1 MKRVLFTEAA
11 RKAKAEKDAAKI
23 AYYNSLTRK
32 VLDQKHHNVCT
43 KTVLEETTRLL
54 DINPEF
60 NAVWNYRRVIL
71 TQLAHRNEIDL
82 AETLNRELLTVTAL
96 MKRYPKCYWIWNHR
110 RWCLEEL
117 KEKASWKAELALVE
131 KLLNLD
137 ARNFHGWHYR
147 RYVVARMTMRAREK
161 APDKESALA
170 AELAIDLGEFKFTT
184 SKINQNISNFSA
196 FHNRAALILK
206 IVDEV
211 NSTNLALLSQE
222 AREIALSFADPQLLL
237 ALELQVVKT
246 GMYMDVDDSSIWLYM
261 KWLLSAPVFV
271 EACGELFYDVLKLQL
286 KDVEELNDLEKSDSP
301 TNSDNIWCLKT
312 IIMIKSL
319 IYGSENGVNPEITA
333 HLEGLRL
340 LDPLRAGHY
349 TAQIEGRAAL
359 S

>member
-1 MKRVLFTEAA
+1 MFTEAA

-23 AYYNSLTRK
+23 AYYNSLTKK
-32 VLDQKHHNVCT
+32 VLDQKRHNVYT
-43 KTVLEETTRLL
+43 KAVLEETTRLL

-71 TQLAHRNEIDL
+71 TQLAQQNEIDL

-131 KLLNLD
+131 KLLNID
-137 ARNFHGWHYR
+137 PRNFHGWHYR
-147 RYVVARMTMRAREK
+147 RYVVTEMTKRAREK
-161 APDKESALA
+161 APNKESAQA
-170 AELAIDLGEFKFTT
+170 AELAIDLDEFKFTT

-206 IVDEV
+206 IVAEV
-211 NSTNLALLSQE
+211 KFSNVALLSPE
-222 AREIALSFADPQLLL
+222 AHELALSFTDPRLLL

-246 GMYMDVDDSSIWLYM
+246 GMYMDVDDTSIWLYM

-271 EACGELFYDVLKLQL
+271 EACGELFTDVLELQL
-286 KDVEELNDLEKSDSP
+286 KDVEELNELEKSDSP
-301 TNSDNIWCLKT
+301 TNADNVWCLKT
-312 IIMIKSL
+312 IIMIKAL
-319 IYGSENGVNPEITA
+319 IAGSENGVNSEIKA
-333 HLEGLRL
+333 HLEDLRQ

-349 TAQIEGRAAL
+349 NAQIEGRAAL